1 MKNKTPKDRNIYAI
15 HAWNKKGGPHRDQK
29 WQSKNRKRGK
39 VKVDTCE

>member
-1 MKNKTPKDRNIYAI
+1 MKNKRKDRNIYAI

-39 VKVDTCE
+39 VKTEDE